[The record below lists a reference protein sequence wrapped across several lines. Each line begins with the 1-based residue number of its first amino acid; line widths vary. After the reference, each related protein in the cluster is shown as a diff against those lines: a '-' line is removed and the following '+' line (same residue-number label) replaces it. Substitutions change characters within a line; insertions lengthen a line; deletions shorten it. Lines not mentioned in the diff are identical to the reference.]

1 MEKNVDFL
9 IVGGG
14 ILGISIGLEILRN
27 FPFSRTLI
35 LEKEAGSGL
44 HASGRNSGVLH
55 AGFYYSADSLKAKFC
70 ADGNLE
76 LRKVIRDHNIPLLE
90 CGKVVVAQNE
100 AELAQLI
107 KLHERGNKNG
117 VKQEI
122 LSVSD
127 LSKFEPY
134 AKTHKE
140 FLWSPNTAVSDPK
153 AVIRALENKYLS
165 KGGEMLHNSIFSTN
179 NQFEHRINGE
189 LVTAGKII
197 NVSGTGAISIANQL
211 GEGLEYA
218 QLPVLG
224 LYKITDDRAVPL
236 KTLVYPVPNPE
247 YPFLGV
253 HFTLT
258 LDKKIKI
265 GPTAIPILGS
275 EQYSISSKVSKG
287 DFKSSIKAIRSL
299 VLNSPKLLAGLAIAE
314 LPKVSTRRL
323 VTDGE
328 RLVPN
333 VRLISSWKY
342 KEPGIR
348 AQLVNLSNGK
358 FEMDFVVRSA
368 NGVIHVLNAVS
379 PGWTAA
385 IPFAKHIFD
394 NYLASSSIE

>member
-1 MEKNVDFL
+1 METKVDFL
-9 IVGGG
+9 IVGCG
-14 ILGISIGLEILRN
+14 ILGLSIGLEILRN
-27 FPFSRTLI
+27 FPASRTLI
-35 LEKEAGSGL
+35 LDKETSSGS

-70 ADGNLE
+70 ADGNFE

-100 AELAQLI
+100 MERAQLI
-107 KLHERGNKNG
+107 KLHERGNQNG

-122 LSVSD
+122 LPASE
-127 LSKFEPY
+127 LNKFEPY
-134 AKTHKE
+134 AQTHKE

-153 AVIRALENKYLS
+153 AVIRALELDFLA
-165 KGGEMLHNSIFSTN
+165 KGGEILHNAKFSTSS
-179 NQFEHRINGE
+179 QFEHQINGE
-189 LVTAGKII
+189 PVMAEKII
-197 NVSGTGAISIANQL
+197 NVAGTGAIEIAHRL
-211 GEGLEYA
+211 GEGHEYS
-218 QLPVLG
+218 QLPILG
-224 LYKITDDRAVPL
+224 LYRITDDRSVPL

-265 GPTAIPILGS
+265 GPTAIPIIGT
-275 EQYSISSKVSKG
+275 EQYSMASRVSKN
-287 DFKSSIKAIRSL
+287 DFRGSTKSIKSL
-299 VLNSPKLLAGLAIAE
+299 VLNSPKLLMSLAVAE

-323 VTDGE
+323 VTDGQ

-333 VRLISSWKY
+333 ARLISSWKY

-348 AQLVNLSNGK
+348 AQLVRLKEGK
-358 FEMDFVVRSA
+358 FEMDFVVRSS

-385 IPFAKHIFD
+385 IPFAKYIFEK
-394 NYLASSSIE
+394 YLATSTIK

>member
-14 ILGISIGLEILRN
+14 ILGLSIALEILRN
-27 FPFSRTLI
+27 FPASRTLI
-35 LEKEAGSGL
+35 LEKEARSGL

-70 ADGNLE
+70 ADGNFE
-76 LRKVIRDHNIPLLE
+76 LRKVIQDHNIPLLE

-100 AELAQLI
+100 ADLAQLI

-122 LSVSD
+122 LSASELV
-127 LSKFEPY
+127 KFEPY

-153 AVIRALENKYLS
+153 AVIRALEHDFLA
-165 KGGEMLHNSIFSTN
+165 KGGKILHNAKFTTN

-189 LVTAGKII
+189 LIKAGKII
-197 NVSGTGAISIANQL
+197 NVSGTGAIKIANSV

-224 LYKITDDRAVPL
+224 MYKITDDRAVPL

-258 LDKKIKI
+258 LDNKIKI
-265 GPTAIPILGS
+265 GPTAIPIIGS
-275 EQYSISSKVSKG
+275 EQYSKSSKVSSEDLKG
-287 DFKSSIKAIRSL
+287 SLKAIKSL
-299 VLNSPKLLAGLAIAE
+299 VLNSPMLLAGLALAE

-323 VTDGE
+323 LTDGE

-333 VRLISSWKY
+333 AKLISSWKY

-348 AQLVNLSNGK
+348 AQLVRLEDGK
-358 FEMDFVVRSA
+358 FEMDFVVRSS
-368 NGVIHVLNAVS
+368 NGVVHVLNAVS

-394 NYLASSSIE
+394 NYLAS

>member
-14 ILGISIGLEILRN
+14 ILGLSIALEILRN
-27 FPFSRTLI
+27 FPASRTLI
-35 LEKEAGSGL
+35 LEKEARSGL

-107 KLHERGNKNG
+107 KLHERGNQNG

-122 LSVSD
+122 LSSSE
-127 LSKFEPY
+127 LFKFEPY

-153 AVIRALENKYLS
+153 AVIRALEHDFLS
-165 KGGEMLHNSIFSTN
+165 KGGQIFHDAKFTTNS
-179 NQFEHRINGE
+179 QFEHRVNGE
-189 LVTAGKII
+189 LIKAGKII
-197 NVSGTGAISIANQL
+197 NVSGTGAIKIANRL
-211 GEGLEYA
+211 GVGLEYA

-258 LDKKIKI
+258 LDRKIKI
-265 GPTAIPILGS
+265 GPTAIPIIGS
-275 EQYSISSKVSKG
+275 EQYSMASKVSRDDLVG
-287 DFKSSIKAIRSL
+287 SAKAIKSL
-299 VLNSPKLLAGLAIAE
+299 IFNSPRLLTSLAVAE

-323 VTDGE
+323 VTDGQN
-328 RLVPN
+328 LVPN
-333 VRLISSWKY
+333 ARLISSWKY

-348 AQLVNLSNGK
+348 AQLVKLDDGK
-358 FEMDFVVRSA
+358 FEMDFVVRSS
-368 NGVIHVLNAVS
+368 NGVVHVLNAVS

-394 NYLASSSIE
+394 NYLAS

>member
-1 MEKNVDFL
+1 VEKNVDFL
-9 IVGGG
+9 IVGCG
-14 ILGISIGLEILRN
+14 ILGLSIGLEILRN
-27 FPFSRTLI
+27 FPASRTLI
-35 LEKEAGSGL
+35 LDKESSSGS

-100 AELAQLI
+100 SELAQLI
-107 KLHERGNKNG
+107 KLHERGNQNG

-122 LSVSD
+122 LPASD
-127 LSKFEPY
+127 LSNFEPY
-134 AKTHKE
+134 ARTHKE

-153 AVIRALENKYLS
+153 AVIQALELDFLT
-165 KGGEMLHNSIFSTN
+165 KGGEILHNAKFTTSA
-179 NQFEHRINGE
+179 QFEHRVNGE
-189 LVTAGKII
+189 PIRAGKIV
-197 NVSGTGAISIANQL
+197 NVSGTGAIDIANRL

-224 LYKITDDRAVPL
+224 LYKITDDRTVPL

-265 GPTAIPILGS
+265 GPTAIPIIGS
-275 EQYSISSKVSKG
+275 EQYSMTTRVSKG
-287 DFKSSIKAIRSL
+287 DLISSTKAIKSL
-299 VLNSPKLLAGLAIAE
+299 VFNSPKLLASLAVAE

-323 VTDGE
+323 VTDGQ

-333 VRLISSWKY
+333 AKLISSWKY

-348 AQLVNLSNGK
+348 AQLVKLEDGK
-358 FEMDFVVRSA
+358 FEMDFVVRSS
-368 NGVIHVLNAVS
+368 NGVVHVLNAVS

-385 IPFAKHIFD
+385 IPFANYIFE
-394 NYLASSSIE
+394 NYLATSTIK

>member
-14 ILGISIGLEILRN
+14 ILGLSIALEILRN
-27 FPFSRTLI
+27 FPASRTLI
-35 LEKEAGSGL
+35 LEKEARSGL

-107 KLHERGNKNG
+107 KLHERGNQNG

-122 LSVSD
+122 LSASELV
-127 LSKFEPY
+127 KFEPY

-153 AVIRALENKYLS
+153 AVIRALENDFLS
-165 KGGEMLHNSIFSTN
+165 KGGQIFHDAKFTTN
-179 NQFEHRINGE
+179 NQFEHRINRE
-189 LVTAGKII
+189 LIKAGKII
-197 NVSGTGAISIANQL
+197 NVSGTGAIKIANRL
-211 GEGLEYA
+211 GVGLEYA

-265 GPTAIPILGS
+265 GPTAIPIIGS
-275 EQYSISSKVSKG
+275 EQYSMASKVSRDDLVG
-287 DFKSSIKAIRSL
+287 SAKAIKSL
-299 VLNSPKLLAGLAIAE
+299 VFNSPRLLTSLAVAE

-323 VTDGE
+323 VTDGQH
-328 RLVPN
+328 LVPN
-333 VRLISSWKY
+333 ARLISSWKY

-348 AQLVNLSNGK
+348 AQLVKLDDGK
-358 FEMDFVVRSA
+358 FEMDFVVRSS
-368 NGVIHVLNAVS
+368 NGVLHVLNAVS

-394 NYLASSSIE
+394 NHLAS

>member
-1 MEKNVDFL
+1 VEKNVDFL

-14 ILGISIGLEILRN
+14 ILGLSIGLEVLRN
-27 FPFSRTLI
+27 FPDSRTLVV
-35 LEKEAGSGL
+35 EKEAGSGL

-55 AGFYYSADSLKAKFC
+55 AGFYYSADSLKARFC

-122 LSVSD
+122 LSASE
-127 LSKFEPY
+127 LIKFEPY
-134 AKTHKE
+134 AKTYKE

-153 AVIRALENKYLS
+153 AVIQALEHEYLT
-165 KGGEMLHNSIFSTN
+165 KGGQILHNSKFATN
-179 NQFEHRINGE
+179 DQFDHRVNGE
-189 LVTAGKII
+189 KIKAKKI
-197 NVSGTGAISIANQL
+197 VNVSGTGAIKIANLL

-224 LYKITDDRAVPL
+224 LYKVTDDRAVPL

-258 LDKKIKI
+258 LEKKIKI
-265 GPTAIPILGS
+265 GPTAIPIIGS
-275 EQYSISSKVSKG
+275 EQYSKASKVSRDDLKG
-287 DFKSSIKAIRSL
+287 SLKAIKSL
-299 VLNSPKLLAGLAIAE
+299 VLNSPMLLASLAIAE

-333 VRLISSWKY
+333 ARLISSWKY

-348 AQLVNLSNGK
+348 AQLVKLEDGK
-358 FEMDFVVRSA
+358 FEMDFVVRSS

-394 NYLASSSIE
+394 NYLTS

>member
-14 ILGISIGLEILRN
+14 ILGLSIGLEILRN
-27 FPFSRTLI
+27 FPSSRTLI
-35 LEKEAGSGL
+35 LEKEARSGL

-70 ADGNLE
+70 ADGNSE
-76 LRKVIRDHNIPLLE
+76 LRKVIRDNNIPLLE

-122 LSVSD
+122 LSASD
-127 LSKFEPY
+127 LRKFEPY

-153 AVIRALENKYLS
+153 AVIQALELDYLS

-179 NQFEHRINGE
+179 NQFEHRINGA
-189 LVTAGKII
+189 LVKAGKII

-275 EQYSISSKVSKG
+275 EQYSISSKVSKE
-287 DFKSSIKAIRSL
+287 DFKSSAKAIKSL
-299 VLNSPKLLAGLAIAE
+299 LLNSPKLLASLAIAE

-323 VTDGE
+323 VKDGA

-333 VRLISSWKY
+333 VGLISSWKY

-348 AQLVNLSNGK
+348 AQLVNLADGK

-379 PGWTAA
+379 PGWTAS
-385 IPFAKHIFD
+385 IPFAKYIFD

>member
-1 MEKNVDFL
+1 VQKDVDFL
-9 IVGGG
+9 VIGCG
-14 ILGISIGLEILRN
+14 ILGLSIGLEILRN
-27 FPFSRTLI
+27 FPDSRTLI
-35 LEKEAGSGL
+35 LDKENGSGL

-70 ADGNLE
+70 ADGNFE
-76 LRKVIRDHNIPLLE
+76 LRKVIKDHNIPLLE

-107 KLHERGNKNG
+107 KLHERGNQNG
-117 VKQEI
+117 VRQEI
-122 LSVSD
+122 LPASD

-134 AKTHKE
+134 AKTYKE

-153 AVIRALENKYLS
+153 AIIRALEREYLA
-165 KGGEMLHNSIFSTN
+165 KGGELLHNSRFTTS
-179 NQFEHRINGE
+179 NQFEHRINGD
-189 LVTAGKII
+189 LVRAGKII
-197 NVSGTGAISIANQL
+197 NVSGTGAIDIANRL

-224 LYKITDDRAVPL
+224 LYKITDDRSIPL

-265 GPTAIPILGS
+265 GPTAIPIFGS
-275 EQYSISSKVSKG
+275 EQYAIASKVSKDDLKG
-287 DFKSSIKAIRSL
+287 SIKAIKSL
-299 VLNSPKLLAGLAIAE
+299 VLNSPKLLASLAVAE

-323 VTDGE
+323 VTDGQ

-333 VRLISSWKY
+333 AKLITSWKY

-348 AQLVNLSNGK
+348 AQLVKLENGK
-358 FEMDFVVRSA
+358 FEMDFVVRSS
-368 NGVIHVLNAVS
+368 NGVVHVLNAVS

-385 IPFAKHIFD
+385 IPFAKYIFE
-394 NYLASSSIE
+394 NYLAASSIE

>member
-1 MEKNVDFL
+1 MEEKVDFL
-9 IVGGG
+9 IVGCG
-14 ILGISIGLEILRN
+14 ILGLSIGLEILRN
-27 FPFSRTLI
+27 FPASRTLI
-35 LEKEAGSGL
+35 LDKEASSGS

-76 LRKVIRDHNIPLLE
+76 LRKVIRDHNIPILE

-100 AELAQLI
+100 VELAQLV
-107 KLHERGNKNG
+107 KLHERGNQNG

-122 LSVSD
+122 LPASD
-127 LSKFEPY
+127 LSAFEPY

-153 AVIRALENKYLS
+153 AVIQALEQDFLA
-165 KGGEMLHNSIFSTN
+165 KGGEILHNARFTTST
-179 NQFEHRINGE
+179 QFEHRINGE
-189 LVTAGKII
+189 LVRAGKII
-197 NVSGTGAISIANQL
+197 NVAGTGAIDIANRL

-224 LYKITDDRAVPL
+224 LYKITDDRSVPL
-236 KTLVYPVPNPE
+236 KTLVYPVPHPE

-265 GPTAIPILGS
+265 GPTAIPIIGS
-275 EQYSISSKVSKG
+275 EQYSMTSKVSKG
-287 DFKSSIKAIRSL
+287 DLTGSIKAIKSL
-299 VLNSPKLLAGLAIAE
+299 VLNSPKLLASLAVAE

-323 VTDGE
+323 VTDGQ

-333 VRLISSWKY
+333 AKLISSWKY

-348 AQLVNLSNGK
+348 AQLVKLEDGK
-358 FEMDFVVRSA
+358 FEMDFVVRSS
-368 NGVIHVLNAVS
+368 NGVVHVLNAVS

-385 IPFAKHIFD
+385 IPFAKYVFE
-394 NYLASSSIE
+394 NYLATSTIK

>member
-1 MEKNVDFL
+1 VEKQVDFL
-9 IVGGG
+9 IVGSG
-14 ILGISIGLEILRN
+14 ILGLSIGLEILRN
-27 FPFSRTLI
+27 FPTSRTLI
-35 LEKEAGSGL
+35 LDKEAISGL

-100 AELAQLI
+100 TELAQLI
-107 KLHERGNKNG
+107 KLHERGNQNG
-117 VKQEI
+117 VRQEI
-122 LSVSD
+122 LPASD
-127 LSKFEPY
+127 LNNFEPY
-134 AKTHKE
+134 AKTYKE

-153 AVIRALENKYLS
+153 AVIRALERDYLA
-165 KGGEMLHNSIFSTN
+165 KGGEILHNAMFTTN
-179 NQFEHRINGE
+179 SNFEHRINGE
-189 LVTAGKII
+189 PVRADKIV
-197 NVSGTGAISIANQL
+197 NVSGTGAIDIANRL

-224 LYKITDDRAVPL
+224 LYKITDDRSVPL

-258 LDKKIKI
+258 LEKKIKI
-265 GPTAIPILGS
+265 GPTAIPIIGS
-275 EQYSISSKVSKG
+275 EQYSICSKVSKDDLWG
-287 DFKSSIKAIRSL
+287 STKAIKSL
-299 VLNSPKLLAGLAIAE
+299 LFNSPKLLTSLAVAE

-323 VTDGE
+323 INDGQ
-328 RLVPN
+328 RLVPKA
-333 VRLISSWKY
+333 RLISSWSY

-348 AQLVNLSNGK
+348 AQLVRLDEGK
-358 FEMDFVVRSA
+358 FEMDFVIRSA
-368 NGVIHVLNAVS
+368 NGVVHVLNAVS

-385 IPFAKHIFD
+385 IPFAKHIFEK
-394 NYLASSSIE
+394 YLATSSIE

>member
-1 MEKNVDFL
+1 MEENVDFL

-14 ILGISIGLEILRN
+14 ILGLSIGLEILRN
-27 FPFSRTLI
+27 FPSSRTLI
-35 LEKEAGSGL
+35 LEKEARSGL

-70 ADGNLE
+70 ADGNSE
-76 LRKVIRDHNIPLLE
+76 LRKVIRDNNIPLLE

-122 LSVSD
+122 LSASD

-153 AVIRALENKYLS
+153 AVIQALERDYLS
-165 KGGEMLHNSIFSTN
+165 KGGEILHNSIFSTN
-179 NQFEHRINGE
+179 NQFEHRINGA
-189 LVTAGKII
+189 LVKARKIV

-224 LYKITDDRAVPL
+224 LYKITDDRTVPL

-275 EQYSISSKVSKG
+275 EQYSISSKVSKE
-287 DFKSSIKAIRSL
+287 DFKSSAKAIKSL
-299 VLNSPKLLAGLAIAE
+299 LLNSPKLLASLAIAE

-323 VTDGE
+323 VKDGA
-328 RLVPN
+328 RLLPN
-333 VRLISSWKY
+333 VGLISSWKY

-348 AQLVNLSNGK
+348 AQLVNLADGK

-385 IPFAKHIFD
+385 IPFAKYIFD
-394 NYLASSSIE
+394 NYLASSTIE

>member
-14 ILGISIGLEILRN
+14 ILGLSIALEILRN
-27 FPFSRTLI
+27 FPASRTLI
-35 LEKEAGSGL
+35 LEKEARSGL

-107 KLHERGNKNG
+107 KLHERGNQNG

-122 LSVSD
+122 LSASELV
-127 LSKFEPY
+127 KFEPC

-140 FLWSPNTAVSDPK
+140 FLWSPSTAVSDPK
-153 AVIRALENKYLS
+153 AVIRALENDFLS
-165 KGGEMLHNSIFSTN
+165 KGGQIFHDAKFTTN

-189 LVTAGKII
+189 LIKAGKII
-197 NVSGTGAISIANQL
+197 NVSGTGAIKIANRL
-211 GEGLEYA
+211 GVGLEYA

-265 GPTAIPILGS
+265 GPTAIPIIGS
-275 EQYSISSKVSKG
+275 EQYSMASKVSRDDLVG
-287 DFKSSIKAIRSL
+287 SAKAIKSL
-299 VLNSPKLLAGLAIAE
+299 IFNSPRLLTSLAVAE

-323 VTDGE
+323 VTDGQ

-333 VRLISSWKY
+333 ARLISSWKY

-348 AQLVNLSNGK
+348 AQLVKLDDGK
-358 FEMDFVVRSA
+358 FEMDFVVRSS
-368 NGVIHVLNAVS
+368 NGVVHVLNAVS

-394 NYLASSSIE
+394 NYLAS

>member
-1 MEKNVDFL
+1 MEENVDFL

-14 ILGISIGLEILRN
+14 ILGLSIGLEILRN
-27 FPFSRTLI
+27 FPSSRILI
-35 LEKEAGSGL
+35 LEKEARSGL

-70 ADGNLE
+70 ADGNSE
-76 LRKVIRDHNIPLLE
+76 LRKVIRDNNIPLLE

-122 LSVSD
+122 LSASD

-153 AVIRALENKYLS
+153 AVIQALERDYLS
-165 KGGEMLHNSIFSTN
+165 KGGEILHNSIFSTN
-179 NQFEHRINGE
+179 NQFEHRINGA
-189 LVTAGKII
+189 LVKAGKIV
-197 NVSGTGAISIANQL
+197 NVSGTGAIRIANQL

-224 LYKITDDRAVPL
+224 LYKITDDRTVPL

-275 EQYSISSKVSKG
+275 EQYSISSKVSKE
-287 DFKSSIKAIRSL
+287 DFKSSAKAIKSL
-299 VLNSPKLLAGLAIAE
+299 LLNSPKTLASLAIAE

-323 VTDGE
+323 VKDGE

-333 VRLISSWKY
+333 VGLISSWKY

-348 AQLVNLSNGK
+348 AQLVNLADGK

-385 IPFAKHIFD
+385 IPFAKYIFD

>member
-14 ILGISIGLEILRN
+14 ILGLSIALEILRN
-27 FPFSRTLI
+27 FPASRTLI
-35 LEKEAGSGL
+35 LEKEARSGL

-107 KLHERGNKNG
+107 KLHERGNQNG

-122 LSVSD
+122 LSASELV
-127 LSKFEPY
+127 KFEPY

-153 AVIRALENKYLS
+153 AVIRALENDFLS
-165 KGGEMLHNSIFSTN
+165 KGGQIFHDAKFTTN
-179 NQFEHRINGE
+179 NQFEHRINRE
-189 LVTAGKII
+189 LIKAGKII
-197 NVSGTGAISIANQL
+197 NVSGTGAIKIANRL
-211 GEGLEYA
+211 GVGLEYA

-265 GPTAIPILGS
+265 GPTAIPIIGS
-275 EQYSISSKVSKG
+275 EQYSMASKVSRDDLVG
-287 DFKSSIKAIRSL
+287 SAKAIKSL
-299 VLNSPKLLAGLAIAE
+299 VFNSPRLLTSLAVAE

-323 VTDGE
+323 VTDGQH
-328 RLVPN
+328 LVPN
-333 VRLISSWKY
+333 ARLISSWKY

-348 AQLVNLSNGK
+348 AQLVKLDDGK
-358 FEMDFVVRSA
+358 FEMDFVVRSS
-368 NGVIHVLNAVS
+368 NGVLHVLNAVS

-394 NYLASSSIE
+394 NYLAS

>member
-9 IVGGG
+9 IVGCG
-14 ILGISIGLEILRN
+14 ILGLSIGLEILRN
-27 FPFSRTLI
+27 FPASRTSI
-35 LEKEAGSGL
+35 LDKEASSGS

-76 LRKVIRDHNIPLLE
+76 LRKVIRDHDIPLLE

-100 AELAQLI
+100 SELAQLI
-107 KLHERGNKNG
+107 KLHERGNQNG

-122 LSVSD
+122 LPASD
-127 LSKFEPY
+127 LSNFEPY

-153 AVIRALENKYLS
+153 AVIQALELDFLA
-165 KGGEMLHNSIFSTN
+165 KGGEILHNAKFTTSA
-179 NQFEHRINGE
+179 QFEHRINGE
-189 LVTAGKII
+189 PVRAGKIV
-197 NVSGTGAISIANQL
+197 NVSGTGAIDIANSL

-224 LYKITDDRAVPL
+224 LYKITDDRSVPL

-265 GPTAIPILGS
+265 GPTAIPIIGS
-275 EQYSISSKVSKG
+275 EQYSMTSRVSKG
-287 DFKSSIKAIRSL
+287 DLMSSTKAIKSL
-299 VLNSPKLLAGLAIAE
+299 VLNSPKLLASLAVAE
-314 LPKVSTRRL
+314 LPKVSIRRL
-323 VTDGE
+323 VNDGQ

-333 VRLISSWKY
+333 AKLISSWKY

-348 AQLVNLSNGK
+348 AQLVKLEDGK
-358 FEMDFVVRSA
+358 FEMDFVVRSS
-368 NGVIHVLNAVS
+368 NGVVHVLNAVS

-385 IPFAKHIFD
+385 IPFAKYIFE
-394 NYLASSSIE
+394 NYLATSTIK